1 MLTNQLTNSTDLIY
15 GKPLSGEFADMLL
28 IYTYFTDEKGEPTTF
43 TFKGK
48 SASRPLADFNFG
60 KEQVWSDAIE
70 RMLEHGRAHDFELLL
85 ENKQQHFFI
94 ELEDAEGECL
104 FSVYKVPVDAGN
116 KRFMFTL
123 LRNITPMLR
132 MKSVSGSRNAL
143 FKIVAENVPDVFCVI
158 DVHGNLI
165 FLSPSFTQLTGYKT
179 SEFNPKLLISIL
191 SADSYARIRK
201 VWNGFQQLNTDN
213 KPDVEINPEHTEVE
227 LRRRNGSRCWVEII
241 SAPYVNVLGRF
252 DGIHAMIRDI
262 TERKT
267 RQEAMHTSLKHEREL
282 SEVKSKY
289 ISNVSHEFR
298 TPLSIIYS
306 NLQLLESH
314 RFELDEQTINDAFDL
329 SKMAVKSLLRVL
341 DKVTIVDAAGK
352 GKLELKLSE
361 VNVNEFCSALVNE
374 CTEMT
379 LVPNRINMQVNGI
392 IPNLNVD
399 EYLLKNILI
408 NLLQNALLFSDRN
421 SEVNFSI
428 GFNHRGWLHFEI
440 SDQGIGIPETDLEYI
455 YEPFYRASNARM
467 VKGSGLGLAVV
478 AECIKLHNGQILM
491 ESIVG
496 QGTTFTVD
504 IPI

>member
-1 MLTNQLTNSTDLIY
+1 MLTKNLTNATDLIY
-15 GKPLSGEFADMLL
+15 GKPLSEEFADILL
-28 IYTYFTDEKGEPTTF
+28 IYTYITDETGEPTTF
-43 TFKGK
+43 TYKGK

-60 KEQVWSDAIE
+60 TEQIWSDAIE
-70 RMLEHGRAHDFELLL
+70 RMLEHGRNHDFELLL
-85 ENKQQHFFI
+85 ENKQHHFFI

-104 FSVYKVPVDAGN
+104 FSVFKVPVEAGK
-116 KRFMFTL
+116 KRLMFTL

-143 FKIVAENVPDVFCVI
+143 FKIVAENIPDVFCVI

-179 SEFNPKLLISIL
+179 SEFTLKLLISIL
-191 SADSYARIRK
+191 SADSFARIRK
-201 VWNGFQQLNTDN
+201 VWNGFQHLNAGN
-213 KPDVEINPEHTEVE
+213 NSGGEINPDHTEIE
-227 LRRRNGSRCWVEII
+227 LRRKDGSRCWVEII
-241 SAPYVNVLGRF
+241 SAPYANALGRF
-252 DGIHAMIRDI
+252 EGIHAMIRDI

-267 RQEAMHTSLKHEREL
+267 RQEAIHTSLKHEREL

-314 RFELDEQTINDAFDL
+314 RFELDKQTIDDAFEL

-352 GKLELKLSE
+352 GKLELKRAE
-361 VNVNEFCSALVNE
+361 VNITEFCSSLVNE

-379 LVPNRINMQVNGI
+379 LVSNRIKMQVNGI

-399 EYLLKNILI
+399 EYLLKNVLT
-408 NLLQNALLFSDRN
+408 NLLQNALIFSERN
-421 SEVNFSI
+421 SEVTFSI

-440 SDQGIGIPETDLEYI
+440 CDQGIGIPEADLEYI

-467 VKGSGLGLAVV
+467 VKGSGLGLTVV
-478 AECIKLHNGQILM
+478 AECIKLHNGEISI
-491 ESIVG
+491 ESSLG
-496 QGTTFTVD
+496 KGTSFLVD
-504 IPI
+504 IPT